1 MGLIA
6 RWRTDHQLTPC
17 LPLEL
22 PADPVHGGLDSLVEA
37 DGGH

>member
-17 LPLEL
+17 LTLEL
-22 PADPVHGGLDSLVEA
+22 ASGLGPGQDSLVEA